1 MRVVLGTGWGEEFRP
16 ADFAFFRRS
25 RDRVLAALAGGGE
38 TYPWL
43 VAGTGLA
50 SSCRF
55 VTDL

>member
-1 MRVVLGTGWGEEFRP
+1 MRVVLGTGEEEEFRP

-43 VAGTGLA
+43 VDRDRPGVEL
-50 SSCRF
+50 
-55 VTDL
+55 